1 MVFPHSL
8 KGAPQSKERIEY
20 AAVSLFDCLI
30 ARKRE
35 CRDPM
40 QLRLMQL
47 CHTDVTLLTASCA
60 SPDGLKSLVR
70 LRRLG

>member
-1 MVFPHSL
+1 
-8 KGAPQSKERIEY
+8 
-20 AAVSLFDCLI
+20 
-30 ARKRE
+30 
-35 CRDPM
+35 M